1 EKDFFNVTS
10 NNVTLCGYMSNGK
23 LVYNPT
29 QPNLWLAITVIAIAV
44 VSLVVVAI
52 KKSQSYQKPNF
63 KKQKFFK
70 KADVVL
76 YALVGVAVV
85 SLFLSFVV
93 LRPKVDLK
101 FINVYHQ
108 NNLVYQY
115 DVERGVG
122 DVVDDTY
129 KQNLMVEKSGKKTII
144 TIDYD
149 GHKNVVQIENN
160 KAKMVEANCS
170 NTKECVNSFA
180 PITNGNQTIICDVSH
195 VKIVGV
201 ASGESLILNG

>member
-1 EKDFFNVTS
+1 
-10 NNVTLCGYMSNGK
+10 M
-23 LVYNPT
+23 
-29 QPNLWLAITVIAIAV
+29 
-44 VSLVVVAI
+44 VAI
-52 KKSQSYQKPNF
+52 IALAFVVFAVKKAQSYQKPNF

-76 YALVGVAVV
+76 YSLVGIAVV

-93 LRPKVDLK
+93 FRPKVDLK

-115 DVERGVG
+115 DVEQGVG

-129 KQNLMVEKSGKKTII
+129 KQNLTVEKSGEKTII